1 MIINFEDKF
10 SGWKLRWHM
19 QSRDEKEPLLSERI
33 ITTIE
38 KVWVPVKLPKCLL
51 DLGAA
56 WNWLNLGQSTR
67 WSRYRCFANMLEKHS
82 CLPKM
87 IYLRIL
93 SKIPY
98 SFFLFAWIL
107 NFRQKWTQI
116 SVFSSQR
123 YLAQLHGDH
132 FQAWPKS
139 KGLKTKT
146 GFILDINM
154 EILDTNSKLLLTLY
168 KILTSDEVEATSG
181 LCIHRGIIFGSLMDL
196 KEAVTWW
203 YACRVDQN
211 RNLVGFKF
219 YFNSTLLKLI
229 KNRPKFGWFLIK
241 IELRQL

>member
-1 MIINFEDKF
+1 MNQKCTFEQLKPRDHKF
-10 SGWKLRWHM
+10 RRQIQWMKIAMTYAVTRWKRTPFI
-19 QSRDEKEPLLSERI
+19 R
-33 ITTIE
+33 TTIE

-146 GFILDINM
+146 RFILDINM
-154 EILDTNSKLLLTLY
+154 EILDTNAKLLEPWPCTKFWLPMRSKQLPACLYTGYYFWFIYGFERGSNMMICMPGGSESKLSRL
-168 KILTSDEVEATSG
+168 
-181 LCIHRGIIFGSLMDL
+181 
-196 KEAVTWW
+196 
-203 YACRVDQN
+203 
-211 RNLVGFKF
+211 
-219 YFNSTLLKLI
+219 
-229 KNRPKFGWFLIK
+229 
-241 IELRQL
+241 

>member
-1 MIINFEDKF
+1 
-10 SGWKLRWHM
+10 M

-67 WSRYRCFANMLEKHS
+67 WSWYRCFANMLEKHS

-146 GFILDINM
+146 RFILDINM
-154 EILDTNSKLLLTLY
+154 EISDTNSKLLGPDLVQNFDFRWGRSNFRLVYT
-168 KILTSDEVEATSG
+168 
-181 LCIHRGIIFGSLMDL
+181 RGITFGSFMDL

-203 YACRVDQN
+203 YACRVGQN

-219 YFNSTLLKLI
+219 YFNSRLPKLI
-229 KNRPKFGWFLIK
+229 KNWP
-241 IELRQL
+241 

>member
-1 MIINFEDKF
+1 MQFCRNFVQLNF
-10 SGWKLRWHM
+10 YQKL
-19 QSRDEKEPLLSERI
+19 L
-33 ITTIE
+33 ITWLQVLDCATVQ
-38 KVWVPVKLPKCLL
+38 KVWVPVKRPKCLL
-51 DLGAA
+51 GLGAA

-67 WSRYRCFANMLEKHS
+67 WSWYRCFANMLEKHS

-146 GFILDINM
+146 RFILDINM
-154 EILDTNSKLLLTLY
+154 EILDTNAKLLEPWPCTKFWLPMRSKQLP
-168 KILTSDEVEATSG
+168 A
-181 LCIHRGIIFGSLMDL
+181 CIHGGIIFGSFMDM

-203 YACRVDQN
+203 YACRMDQN
-211 RNLVGFKF
+211 RNLVG
-219 YFNSTLLKLI
+219 I
-229 KNRPKFGWFLIK
+229 KNLPKFGWFLIK
-241 IELRQL
+241 IELKQL

>member
-1 MIINFEDKF
+1 MNQKCTFEQLK
-10 SGWKLRWHM
+10 
-19 QSRDEKEPLLSERI
+19 SRDHKFRRQIQWMKIAMTYAVTRWKRTPFIR
-33 ITTIE
+33 TTIE

-146 GFILDINM
+146 RFILDINM
-154 EILDTNSKLLLTLY
+154 EILDTNSKLLEIDL
-168 KILTSDEVEATSG
+168 VENFDFRWGRSNFRLVYTPGYNFWFIYG
-181 LCIHRGIIFGSLMDL
+181 LERGSNVIFMPGGP
-196 KEAVTWW
+196 E
-203 YACRVDQN
+203 
-211 RNLVGFKF
+211 
-219 YFNSTLLKLI
+219 
-229 KNRPKFGWFLIK
+229 
-241 IELRQL
+241 